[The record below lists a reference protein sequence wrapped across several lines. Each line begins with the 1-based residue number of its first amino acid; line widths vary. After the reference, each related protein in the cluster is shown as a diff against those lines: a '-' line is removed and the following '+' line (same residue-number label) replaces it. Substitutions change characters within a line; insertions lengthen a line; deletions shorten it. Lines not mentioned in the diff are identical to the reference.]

1 MSNKDE
7 KKDNCI
13 HKCAHMQEGQLSG
26 ILILNLVLVKYMV
39 QIPYVTQSK
48 SQIA

>member
-13 HKCAHMQEGQLSG
+13 HKCAHMQEAQLSG
-26 ILILNLVLVKYMV
+26 ILILNLVLVKYMHTYAH
-39 QIPYVTQSK
+39 ISTGCDGL
-48 SQIA
+48 